1 MASMTSPSIAA
12 AVSPPY
18 FRNGVLRRNQ
28 QFTSTSSSPCNDL
41 FRMNNSMT
49 KVVRFSSR
57 VRRACLFNPNQQP
70 ILKQALKEPS
80 AFLGGMFA
88 GLLRIDLNEDPLKE
102 WVART
107 VEASGITEEQ
117 ISNTTDARGEEDVPV
132 EIDIE

>member
-1 MASMTSPSIAA
+1 MASITLASIAAAA
-12 AVSPPY
+12 AVSPSA
-18 FRNGVLRRNQ
+18 RVQ
-28 QFTSTSSSPCNDL
+28 QFTSTSSSPPPCNDFL
-41 FRMNNSMT
+41 FRNRMNNSIT
-49 KVVRFSSR
+49 KVGGSSSR

-80 AFLGGMFA
+80 AFLGGLFA

-117 ISNTTDARGEEDVPV
+117 ISNTTDAREEEDMPV
-132 EIDIE
+132 QIDIE